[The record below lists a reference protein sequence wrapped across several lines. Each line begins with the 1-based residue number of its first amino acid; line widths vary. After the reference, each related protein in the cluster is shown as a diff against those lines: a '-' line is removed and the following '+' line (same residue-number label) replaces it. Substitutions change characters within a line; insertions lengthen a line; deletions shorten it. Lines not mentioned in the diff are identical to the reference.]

1 MKDINLISNLPK
13 GAIVTIP
20 SLYVHGHDNKYYS
33 DGSPRERTAM
43 GEGYWL
49 LKIDRKGRFTDTK
62 EFITI
67 KQLSENGT
75 QIEVP
80 EK

>member
-1 MKDINLISNLPK
+1 MKDISLISNLPK
-13 GAIVTIP
+13 GAIVTIS

-33 DGSPRERTAM
+33 DGSLRERTDM

-49 LKIDRKGRFTDTK
+49 FKIDRKGNFTNAK

-67 KQLSENGT
+67 KQLFENRT

-80 EK
+80 ER